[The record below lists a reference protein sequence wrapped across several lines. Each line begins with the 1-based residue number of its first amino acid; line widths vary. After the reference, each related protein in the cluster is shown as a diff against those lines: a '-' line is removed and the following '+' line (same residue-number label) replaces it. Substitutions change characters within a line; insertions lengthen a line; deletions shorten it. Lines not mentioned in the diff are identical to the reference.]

1 MLLQVESIT
10 KKFGGLNAISDL
22 SFQLEEGTI
31 LGLIGPNGAG
41 KTTLFNCINGTL
53 PLSEGT
59 ILFNDVPI
67 TGKKSFEVARLGIAR
82 SYQIVQ
88 PFGNMTTLQNAM
100 VGGFCTTGDYN
111 KSEKIAKDALKL
123 VMLDHK
129 SHVVAKHLNL
139 GERKKLEIAK
149 ALSTKPRLLL
159 LDEVM
164 AGLTIS
170 EVKEMVKIIESI
182 NASGIT
188 IIIIEHIMEAIM
200 SLSKRIMVLNFGKKI
215 MEGSPSEVKEDKRV
229 IEAYFGVDVKAEGE
243 VEHA

>member
-1 MLLQVESIT
+1 MI
-10 KKFGGLNAISDL
+10 I
-22 SFQLEEGTI
+22 
-31 LGLIGPNGAG
+31 
-41 KTTLFNCINGTL
+41 
-53 PLSEGT
+53 
-59 ILFNDVPI
+59 
-67 TGKKSFEVARLGIAR
+67 
-82 SYQIVQ
+82 
-88 PFGNMTTLQNAM
+88 LQNAM
-100 VGGFCTTGDYN
+100 VGGFCTTGDYS
-111 KSEKIAKDALKL
+111 KFEKIATEALKL

-200 SLSKRIMVLNFGKKI
+200 SLSKRIMVLNFGKKL
-215 MEGSPSEVKEDKRV
+215 
-229 IEAYFGVDVKAEGE
+229 AEGTPDAIRGNPE
-243 VEHA
+243 VIAAYLGGA